1 MKKINHPKRNL
12 WLGIHKNMGGFIYDE
27 TAQGGVN
34 KKEHV
39 RLYKLKE
46 KKMGL
51 FELAV
56 KEQIVKMN
64 SKQELENKSLVDF
77 YLKLLKD
84 IRKTHCFNCK
94 ADINSRD
101 WNICTKCGWI
111 KCQCSACKCTWRGHQ
126 YQP

>member
-1 MKKINHPKRNL
+1 
-12 WLGIHKNMGGFIYDE
+12 
-27 TAQGGVN
+27 
-34 KKEHV
+34 
-39 RLYKLKE
+39 
-46 KKMGL
+46 
-51 FELAV
+51 
-56 KEQIVKMN
+56 MN

-111 KCQCSACKCTWRGHQ
+111 KCPMFSMQMYLARPSVPTLINEDSNLFLLR
-126 YQP
+126 